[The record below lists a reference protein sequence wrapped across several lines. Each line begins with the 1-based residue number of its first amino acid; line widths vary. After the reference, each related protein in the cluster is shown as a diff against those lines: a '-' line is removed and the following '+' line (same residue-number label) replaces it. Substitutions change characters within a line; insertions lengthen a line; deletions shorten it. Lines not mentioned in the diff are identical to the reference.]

1 MCPAVVDDDD
11 VDNIGVSNDNI
22 AAPSKAAASSHD
34 AGGACSLISTGGADA
49 GSATSFSSTKVIVV
63 MLYY

>member
-1 MCPAVVDDDD
+1 MCPAVVDDD

-22 AAPSKAAASSHD
+22 AAQSKAAASSHD
-34 AGGACSLISTGGADA
+34 AGGACSLISTGADA